1 MEQLTILPGATPEQ
15 REAAAMHFEIVQ
27 AAKVAANSLLDL
39 GRKLKRMRD
48 SGLYKA
54 LGFDSFGAYTEAAV
68 GIRQRQAYNYI
79 QVVESL
85 PAQLIEENA
94 AAGVTKLALLAKLN
108 PEDREDLTG
117 DNLANITVEELKRLI
132 QERDELSRQLS
143 MFQDSTPEAVV
154 DVETVEDVS
163 IDPEEIRRQAIE
175 ETRQQMAE
183 EWEEQRRIMEADK
196 AEAVNRAALAAEN
209 AAAAA
214 IRKAKAETEKEARA
228 ETERQVKAAKEQA
241 RVEAAAEFERQNAA
255 DLEAAR
261 QEAAEAREKAE
272 ALAKQLQLN
281 QDEEGVR
288 FALLFEQ
295 MRDKV
300 DAMSTMAEAMKKGG
314 KEEQAA
320 KYMAALC
327 GAMEAMLNGLRG
339 GV

>member
-132 QERDELSRQLS
+132 QERDELSSQLS
-143 MFQDSTPEAVV
+143 MFRDQPPEVV
-154 DVETVEDVS
+154 ADVEATT

-183 EWEEQRRIMEADK
+183 EWEEQRRIMVAEK

-241 RVEAAAEFERQNAA
+241 REEAAAEIEKRTAA
-255 DLEAAR
+255 ELEAAR
-261 QEAAEAREKAE
+261 REAAEAREKAE
-272 ALAKQLQLN
+272 AIAKQMQLN
-281 QDEEGVR
+281 QDEDGVR

-327 GAMEAMLNGLRG
+327 GAMEAMLEGLRG
-339 GV
+339 I